1 MTFLSILNPSL
12 QDDTR
17 AEMSEAPAYFADL
30 NLDQIVAS
38 ITAGKQEYN
47 LAPFFHEPLKSR
59 EAVEYRQEA
68 MRDLENHARYDAVTR
83 FADTMRSVREH
94 LTQAGKLHYKY
105 QKEAWLLDAVT
116 LYCKCVEHLLSDLP
130 RGAALLAGACRL
142 LRLSRRL
149 RRLPGLSTIVE
160 RDRDSY
166 RETLLHSLYAAHRR
180 RRDHRLGL

>member
-12 QDDTR
+12 QDDTK

-38 ITAGKQEYN
+38 ITSGKEEYK

-68 MRDLENHARYDAVTR
+68 MRDLESHARYDAVTR

-105 QKEAWLLDAVT
+105 QKEAWLLDAVSSIVSASST
-116 LYCKCVEHLLSDLP
+116 C
-130 RGAALLAGACRL
+130 CR
-142 LRLSRRL
+142 
-149 RRLPGLSTIVE
+149 IF
-160 RDRDSY
+160 
-166 RETLLHSLYAAHRR
+166 ARR
-180 RRDHRLGL
+180 RPPRRGLPASSPFSTATSAPRPFNNC